1 MVRWAVRF
9 FLFRV
14 LPGRLI
20 WFMTLADLF
29 FLLRSMRRR
38 FLGGPVAV
46 NDPRRSRT
54 APPPA
59 PPRTGP
65 TA

>member
-1 MVRWAVRF
+1 MIRWAVRF
-9 FLFRV
+9 FLLRV

-29 FLLRSMRRR
+29 FLLRSVRRR
-38 FLGGPVAV
+38 ISGGPVAV

-54 APPPA
+54 APPQ
-59 PPRTGP
+59 PPKAGP